1 MADSTPDLDP
11 IDLTSRL
18 IRCPSVTPADEGALD
33 LVEETLSALGF
44 ACHRLTFE
52 EAGAAPVDNLY
63 ARLGE
68 TGPNF
73 CYAGHTDVVPTGD
86 PSAWRVDPFAGAVI
100 DGKLYGRGAAD
111 MKGSIAAFL
120 AALAGFLQGRSK
132 SFGGSISLLITG
144 DEEAAAVNGT
154 RKVLG
159 WMRERGERIDHCLV
173 GEPTSNQ
180 SLGDMVKIGRRG
192 ALNGRLTVY
201 GIQGH
206 SAYAELAEN
215 PVHHLVAM
223 LCELLAEPLDQGSAH
238 FPPTSLQIVS
248 ADVGNPAT
256 NVIPGEAKAVFDCRF
271 SDQHSSDTV
280 KQWIKERLDRRG
292 ARYDLDI
299 RVSGESFLTPPG
311 SFSDLVGAAV
321 EAVSGQRPELGT
333 TGGTSDARFI
343 KDHAPVVELG
353 LLNATAHKVDE
364 HIPLADLEALTAIYR
379 AVLDGY
385 FSP

>member
-1 MADSTPDLDP
+1 MAASLDLDP

-33 LVEETLSALGF
+33 LVEETLTALGF
-44 ACHRLTFE
+44 TCHRLTFE
-52 EAGAAPVDNLY
+52 DAGAAPVDNLY

-68 TGPNF
+68 AGPNF

-86 PSAWRVDPFAGAVI
+86 PTAWRVDPFAGAVI
-100 DGKLYGRGAAD
+100 DGKLYGRGATD

-120 AALAGFLQGRSK
+120 AALAGFLTTRSGG
-132 SFGGSISLLITG
+132 FDGSISLLITG
-144 DEEAAAVNGT
+144 DEEAAAINGT

-159 WMRERGERIDHCLV
+159 WMQDRGEAIDHCLV
-173 GEPTSNQ
+173 GEPTSNAR
-180 SLGDMVKIGRRG
+180 LGDMVKIGRRG
-192 ALNGRLTVY
+192 AMNGRLTVH

-206 SAYAELAEN
+206 SAYADLAEN

-223 LCELLAEPLDQGSAH
+223 LSDLLAEPLDQGSAH

-248 ADVGNPAT
+248 VDVGNPAT
-256 NVIPGEAKAVFDCRF
+256 NVIPREAKAVLDCRF
-271 SDQHSSDTV
+271 SDQHSSASV
-280 KQWIKERLDRRG
+280 ERWIRERLDRRG

-311 SFSDLVGAAV
+311 SLSDLVSGAV
-321 EAVSGQRPELGT
+321 EEVCGRRPELGT

-385 FSP
+385 FSS